1 MSAVVPLAI
10 RLRRALAAQAV
21 SAVGDVPLAGV
32 CAGAMLL
39 SASIA
44 ASVPADIAAA
54 PDDVKALVA
63 VPLATVLAVYSAVL
77 AAIYGSFRYTVDRR
91 AGVVAQ
97 RSTVQPRPWALVG
110 RLPFTALGGVLV
122 AGASVLGGR
131 LALAPA
137 LGTAGLDA
145 ATVAAA
151 LVVGAVAA
159 LWGLGVGLV
168 VQAHLP
174 SLFVAPVSLSGALL
188 VAPFWPDTAAW
199 LPLPALLRAAGL
211 DLAPIGLDVGAGPAP
226 GVAGALTG
234 AWVAAV
240 LAAGGWSFLRRD
252 LR

>member
-122 AGASVLGGR
+122 AGASVLGVGWRSPRPSGPPDWMPPPSRPHWWSVRSPRCGVWASVWWCRRTCR
-131 LALAPA
+131 L
-137 LGTAGLDA
+137 
-145 ATVAAA
+145 
-151 LVVGAVAA
+151 
-159 LWGLGVGLV
+159 
-168 VQAHLP
+168 
-174 SLFVAPVSLSGALL
+174 SS
-188 VAPFWPDTAAW
+188 W
-199 LPLPALLRAAGL
+199 LPCR
-211 DLAPIGLDVGAGPAP
+211 
-226 GVAGALTG
+226 
-234 AWVAAV
+234 
-240 LAAGGWSFLRRD
+240 
-252 LR
+252 